1 MSAGNALVP
10 SAPAEVSLEAQRLVA
25 ALKPQDGRS
34 YAEVSK
40 FVGHDASG
48 KPDYPKITLRAAVS
62 AYGQPVASVRVQQTR
77 SNYSDFAGSLEDLD
91 VRTAAEYYMRLD
103 SVDAVDAVEKVLK
116 APTPKAWALI
126 TLLDRMAGLN
136 NIKEIGR

>member
-1 MSAGNALVP
+1 MSVGNALVP
-10 SAPAEVSLEAQRLVA
+10 SAPAEVGLEAQRLIA

-40 FVGHDASG
+40 FVGHDAG
-48 KPDYPKITLRAAVS
+48 GGPDYPKITLRARVNG
-62 AYGQPVASVRVQQTR
+62 YGQPVASVRVQQTR
-77 SNYSDFAGSLEDLD
+77 SNDSDFAGSLEDLD

-103 SVDAVDAVEKVLK
+103 STAAVDAVEKVLK
-116 APTPKAWALI
+116 APAPKAWALI

-136 NIKEIGR
+136 DIKEIGR